1 MLNIDIEQLRTL
13 VRLIA
18 QSQLASVEVTVG
30 DTCVSVENRASHA
43 ATDAPAVTTAID
55 KQPIPNQ
62 SPNQDVL
69 AIHSPYVGRFKT
81 APDEISAA
89 CVQVG
94 DHVQIG
100 DTIGYIASL
109 ARLLPVVSENAG
121 TVTSVLDHD
130 ARVEYDSVLVTLG

>member
-30 DTCVSVENRASHA
+30 DTCVSVKNRANHA
-43 ATDAPAVTTAID
+43 TTDTPTANTVADQQTTTR
-55 KQPIPNQ
+55 QPQ
-62 SPNQDVL
+62 AQTEL

-81 APDEISAA
+81 APDAISPT

-94 DHVQIG
+94 DHVQVG

-109 ARLLPVVSENAG
+109 ARLLPVVSEHAG